1 MSTPRLRDFTPARVS
16 LGRSGHSLPTHE
28 MLNLQ
33 LAHARAR
40 QAVHSALDFRLL
52 EMELAPIIGETILVH
67 SAAADRVIYL
77 RRPDL
82 GRKLT
87 DQSRALLVSRKARFD
102 AALVIADGLSALA
115 VQLHAARMIEALLAR
130 LDPADW
136 SFSPVI
142 AVEQGRVAI
151 GDEIGFCLG
160 AAMSV
165 IFIGERPGL
174 SSSDSLGAYLTWNPR
189 PGLTDAERNCISN
202 IRTEGLSYTLAAHR
216 LAFLMNEA
224 KRVKLSGIGLSESA
238 NLIP

>member
-1 MSTPRLRDFTPARVS
+1 MSTPRLRDFTSARVS
-16 LGRSGHSLPTHE
+16 LGRSGNSLPTRE

-40 QAVHSALDFRLL
+40 QAVHSTLDFHLL
-52 EMELAPIIGETILVH
+52 ERELVPLVGEAIMLH
-67 SAAADRVIYL
+67 SAAPDRVTYL

-87 DQSRALLVSRKARFD
+87 DESRALLLSKKARYD
-102 AALVIADGLSALA
+102 ATLVVADGLSALA
-115 VQLHAARMIEALLAR
+115 VQLHAARMIEAVLAR
-130 LDPADW
+130 LNPEDW
-136 SFSPVI
+136 NFSPVI

-165 IFIGERPGL
+165 VFIGERPGL
-174 SSSDSLGAYLTWNPR
+174 SSSDSLGVYLTWNPH
-189 PGLTDAERNCISN
+189 PGLTDADRNCISN
-202 IRTEGLSYTLAAHR
+202 IRTEGLSYGLAAHR

-224 KRVKLSGIGLSESA
+224 RRMKLSGIGLTESA
-238 NLIP
+238 KAID

>member
-1 MSTPRLRDFTPARVS
+1 MSAPRLRDFTSARVS
-16 LGRSGHSLPTHE
+16 LGRSGHSLPTRE

-40 QAVHSALDFRLL
+40 EAVHSTLDFRLL
-52 EMELAPIIGETILVH
+52 EMELAPLLGETILVRT
-67 SAAADRVIYL
+67 AARDRVSYL

-82 GRKLT
+82 GRRLT
-87 DQSRALLVSRKARFD
+87 DESRALLLSKKAGYN
-102 AALVIADGLSALA
+102 AALVVADGLSALG
-115 VQLHAARMIEALLAR
+115 VQMHAARMIEALLAR

-136 SFSPVI
+136 RFSPVI

-165 IFIGERPGL
+165 VFIGERPGL

-189 PGLTDAERNCISN
+189 PGLTDADRNCISN

-216 LAFLMNEA
+216 LAFLMNES
-224 KRVKLSGIGLSESA
+224 RRMKLSGIGLTESA
-238 NLIP
+238 KAIE